1 MNLQQLEYF
10 KIIAETRN
18 FTTASNILSVTQ
30 PALSKAISKL
40 EEELDVLLFEREGRN
55 IKITKFGEEFFKY
68 VDSAL
73 NEIERGKEKLK
84 DMKKS
89 NDRVISISSNH
100 CIGSTFIPFLI
111 SNFINNKLQV
121 KFNINNQSTEEILK
135 DLQHSRVDFGF
146 FDNIEEIEKYPEVDF
161 KLVKKEEYVLIV
173 PKNHHLANREEVNL
187 SELKDEYFIVYK
199 DKSCGEKITY
209 SEFIDYTPKILAE
222 PSEGGVLSGFNLS
235 ELKDEYFI
243 VYKDKSCG
251 EKITYSEFIDYT
263 PKILAEPSEG
273 GVLSG
278 LVASGAGI
286 AIVLNTPIMNTNK
299 ISVIKIKDNIGYKS
313 IYMGWNKALFTSHIK
328 KEFTEYTLSLVN
340 V

>member
-40 EEELDVLLFEREGRN
+40 EEELDVLLFERECRN

-199 DKSCGEKITY
+199 DKSCGEKISY

-222 PSEGGVLSGFNLS
+222 PSEGG
-235 ELKDEYFI
+235 I
-243 VYKDKSCG
+243 
-251 EKITYSEFIDYT
+251 
-263 PKILAEPSEG
+263 
-273 GVLSG
+273 LSG

-313 IYMGWNKALFTSHIK
+313 IYMGWNKALYTSKIK
-328 KEFTEYTLSLVN
+328 KEFKEYTLSLTN